1 MRINQF
7 DRYATSYSKNREI
20 QDEIAQKLLLAANVG
35 VYKKILDIG
44 CGDGALFEKIE
55 KKDGLFVGVDAS
67 QKMCELHRNRSGCI
81 VVNANFDEPFF
92 AKKIEDEF
100 GRFDLLL
107 SSSALQW
114 SKDLKALIAEISTLS
129 DYFAIS
135 LFTSGSFASLY
146 NFLELK
152 TFLPTIEEAKAAFAP
167 FCVSKFEIYNVKK
180 SFETPKEAMQYI
192 KQTGVSR
199 GGLQIGYRK
208 AKELYERGPKELEF
222 EAVYLIGSF
231 RSYATF

>member
-7 DRYATSYSKNREI
+7 DRYATSYSENREI
-20 QDEIAQKLLLAANVG
+20 QDEIAKKLLLAADVG
-35 VYKKILDIG
+35 AYKKILDIG

-55 KKDGLFVGVDAS
+55 KKDGLFVGVGAS
-67 QKMCELHRNRSGCI
+67 QKMCGLHRNRGGCI
-81 VVNANFDEPFF
+81 VVNADFDEPFF
-92 AKKIEDEF
+92 AKQIEDEF
-100 GRFDLLL
+100 GIFDLLL
-107 SSSALQW
+107 SSSAFQW
-114 SKDLKALIAEISTLS
+114 SKDLKTLIVEISTLS

-146 NFLELK
+146 SFLGLK
-152 TFLPTIEEAKAAFAP
+152 TFLPSIEEVKTAFAP
-167 FCVSKFEIYNVKK
+167 FCVSKFEIYNAKK
-180 SFETPKEAMQYI
+180 SFKTPKEAMRYI

-199 GGLQIGYRK
+199 GGLQIEYRK

-231 RSYATF
+231 RS